1 MKSNNELEAEALDI
15 TSKITTELKLD
26 GYFEQ
31 YSGIDENIFKKY
43 LNIFILEKLNDS
55 DENELIILDEDLYKI
70 STDAAQESIEILVNK
85 TIMEKQE
92 EIEKL
97 IQSAQIN
104 TNGVQQNRRRNK
116 KNV

>member
-1 MKSNNELEAEALDI
+1 MKSNSELELEALDI
-15 TSKITTELKLD
+15 TSNITNELKLD

-43 LNIFILEKLNDS
+43 LNIFILEKLNNS
-55 DENELIILDEDLYKI
+55 DETELVILDEDLYKI

-85 TIMEKQE
+85 TITEKQS

-104 TNGVQQNRRRNK
+104 ANGVQQNKRRNR